1 MPVSYDKNNKNIP
14 NYSGVE
20 ILKFV
25 DNVSYFLLGVPF
37 SFGAKNE
44 GTETLYTTGE
54 LRCSVAWAIN
64 EQGELLVPPS
74 TQEQGNMF

>member
-1 MPVSYDKNNKNIP
+1 MLMFFP
-14 NYSGVE
+14 
-20 ILKFV
+20 
-25 DNVSYFLLGVPF
+25 GVPF

-54 LRCSVAWAIN
+54 LRCSVAWAVN

-74 TQEQGNMF
+74 SQEQGNMF